1 MPYELP
7 WPVLVCG
14 DCVLRWSRRC
24 LVAAPQG
31 CVSVAQELSQL
42 PAPTA
47 DAHAAAEL
55 IVRGPTQSFEWHSTA
70 AVRGRGGRRTRA
82 SGRPWEYHVSSKN
95 APSREPSPRQQDL
108 IRMWRL
114 DEPGDRVLLCNLHRA
129 EAIVKRWLARNGRDV
144 AVRDAQLSVEERDE
158 LKLVYRPGD
167 VCHTLTSSASNLYY
181 ISSPDGRSG
190 FVTSESHGLAPRIY
204 YN

>member
-55 IVRGPTQSFEWHSTA
+55 IVRGPTQAFEWHSTA

-82 SGRPWEYHVSSKN
+82 SGRPWEYHVSSTN

-181 ISSPDGRSG
+181 ISSPDG
-190 FVTSESHGLAPRIY
+190 
-204 YN
+204 